1 MQHLG
6 RHNINPEEMYR
17 QRKFVVLSYTW
28 DLSAG
33 EDEKAGHH
41 YVQERDSEDFFES
54 TLRNVVW
61 ERASAYMEYCENEL
75 LWVDQGCINQYDK
88 VEKEVTVQTMDLV
101 YSLSKFPVASLHVSI

>member
-6 RHNINPEEMYR
+6 RHNINPEKMYR
-17 QRKFVVLSYTW
+17 QRKLVLLSYTW

-75 LWVDQGCINQYDK
+75 LSGQIVQADK
-88 VEKEVTVQTMDLV
+88 HTGL
-101 YSLSKFPVASLHVSI
+101 LKFRPRISHKMT